1 MIRVGLNIVSP
12 FGELKIKKIEL
23 CEKWGQKEGIP
34 MKEVFEVD
42 KDRCVFDLEDNRWAY
57 GYQCVVSDSIY
68 NKLLDNG
75 EI

>member
-1 MIRVGLNIVSP
+1 MIRVGHNIVSP

-34 MKEVFEVD
+34 MKEVFETD